1 MLEYVRNGIT
11 RPFVRLWLASSQ
23 HSWRQLPTPTDA
35 PIAHAGGVNPDR
47 ILLVGSGI
55 AVGYGVL
62 SHELALGG
70 AIARA
75 VTAGTGRG
83 TDVETIAAP
92 ELSPASARTALEG
105 VALSRFD
112 AVAIALGGPEAL
124 YLTPRWVW
132 REQMRELFD
141 SIRESAPDVLV
152 FVIGLPRPPRILTLP
167 PVYREVVARHG
178 ERLNQDARAL
188 AAARRGFH
196 YIKFVPDRADLA
208 MMASRQMYED
218 WASRIVPAM
227 IGPLDDQVPSVP
239 EKIDESA
246 RQSALVSLEL
256 RQEPDERFDRIVET
270 ARDLFEASGA
280 FVHFIDGDRQW
291 VKAAAGMPKRDRPR
305 SESLCN
311 ITIRRAGLF
320 LVEDLWSDRRF
331 SGSSWAHSPT
341 APRFYAGYPV
351 AAPDGHRIG
360 VLCVVDRRP
369 RKFVDAEAALLR
381 ELALRVQALVWE
393 DARG

>member
-1 MLEYVRNGIT
+1 MLDYVRNGLT

-23 HSWRQLPTPTDA
+23 HSWRQLPTPADA
-35 PIAHAGGVNPDR
+35 PFAHAAGANPDR
-47 ILLVGSGI
+47 LLLVGSGI

-75 VTAGTGRG
+75 VSAGTGRG
-83 TDVETIAAP
+83 MDVETIVAP
-92 ELSPASARTALEG
+92 ELTPATARAALEG

-132 REQMRELFD
+132 REQLLDLFD
-141 SIRESAPDVLV
+141 AIRESAPDALV

-167 PVYREVVARHG
+167 PVYRKVVARHG
-178 ERLNQDARAL
+178 AGLNLDARAL
-188 AAARRGFH
+188 AAGRRGFH
-196 YIKFVPDRADLA
+196 YIRFVPHRTDLA
-208 MMASRQMYED
+208 TKAGRQMYEE
-218 WASRIVPAM
+218 WASLIAPAM
-227 IGPLDDQVPSVP
+227 IEPLNSQVPSAP
-239 EKIDESA
+239 ERIDEGA

-256 RQEPDERFDRIVET
+256 REDSDERFDRIVET
-270 ARDLFEASGA
+270 ARDLFEATGA

-291 VKAAAGMPKRDRPR
+291 VKAAAGMPKIDRPR
-305 SESLCN
+305 GESLCN
-311 ITIRRAGLF
+311 ITIRNAGLF
-320 LVEDLWSDRRF
+320 VVEDLWSDGRF
-331 SGSSWAHSPT
+331 AGSAWARSPS

-381 ELALRVQALVWE
+381 DLALRVQALVWE
-393 DARG
+393 DAQR

>member
-1 MLEYVRNGIT
+1 MLEYLRNGIT

-23 HSWRQLPTPTDA
+23 HSWRQLPTPADA
-35 PIAHAGGVNPDR
+35 PIAHAAGANPDR

-75 VTAGTGRG
+75 VTARTGRG
-83 TDVETIAAP
+83 TDVETIASP
-92 ELSPASARTALEG
+92 ELSPASARTALQG

-124 YLTPRWVW
+124 YLTPRWAW
-132 REQMRELFD
+132 RERLRDLFD
-141 SIRESAPDVLV
+141 WIRASAPDVLV
-152 FVIGLPRPPRILTLP
+152 FVIALPRPPRILTLP
-167 PVYREVVARHG
+167 PVYREVVARQG

-188 AAARRGFH
+188 AAARRDFH
-196 YIKFVPDRADLA
+196 YIKFVPNRTDLA
-208 MMASRQMYED
+208 TMASRHMYEG
-218 WASRIVPAM
+218 WASRIAPAM
-227 IGPLDDQVPSVP
+227 VGPLNDQVPGAL

-246 RQSALVSLEL
+246 RQSALASLEL
-256 RQEPDERFDRIVET
+256 RQDSDERFDRIVET
-270 ARDLFEASGA
+270 ARDLFAASGA
-280 FVHFIDGDRQW
+280 FVHFIDGDQQW

-305 SESLCN
+305 SESLCD
-311 ITIRRAGLF
+311 ITIREGGLF
-320 LVEDLWSDRRF
+320 LVEDLWSDHRF
-331 SGSSWAHSPT
+331 AGTSWAHSLA
-341 APRFYAGYPV
+341 APRFYAGYPITS
-351 AAPDGHRIG
+351 PDGHRIG

-369 RKFVDAEAALLR
+369 RTFVDAEAALLR

-393 DARG
+393 DARR